1 MNKIVNKD
9 PAIIREY
16 FIKEGYNLYNPSM
29 TIDADIVM
37 NFMGEDVRNRLLLS
51 NSPDGKEICLRPDF
65 TLPLAIS
72 YKNNEIHENK
82 YVYDGYAFRF
92 PTKNEK
98 TRSCPEFRQIGIE
111 NFGSEKKIES
121 EVEII
126 SHVFEVLSD
135 FSGFDLRI
143 TISDVSIFYQFLKNL
158 NLSKYLFNK
167 IIRLYWNGLD
177 NVEIKDAIQTL
188 INRQFEAENQ
198 EDLIAQYKNGSLSSI
213 RFIESLLGEENIS
226 IFSGRDPD
234 EIVNNYLDK
243 LESNNLSEID
253 QKTINQISE
262 FLSITGDINSCI
274 TELSKFEDNYTLD
287 LKNSIVELE
296 NRIKYLKDINIP
308 LNNIQFKT
316 TLSRKA
322 EYYTGLI
329 FEINNTKTPI
339 SDPIAIGGRYDKIF
353 EELGST
359 KPIPAVGCS
368 IYVDRLLYSGKLDG

>member
-1 MNKIVNKD
+1 
-9 PAIIREY
+9 
-16 FIKEGYNLYNPSM
+16 
-29 TIDADIVM
+29 
-37 NFMGEDVRNRLLLS
+37 
-51 NSPDGKEICLRPDF
+51 
-65 TLPLAIS
+65 
-72 YKNNEIHENK
+72 
-82 YVYDGYAFRF
+82 
-92 PTKNEK
+92 
-98 TRSCPEFRQIGIE
+98 
-111 NFGSEKKIES
+111 
-121 EVEII
+121 
-126 SHVFEVLSD
+126 
-135 FSGFDLRI
+135 
-143 TISDVSIFYQFLKNL
+143 
-158 NLSKYLFNK
+158 
-167 IIRLYWNGLD
+167 LYWNGLD

-198 EDLIAQYKNGSLSSI
+198 EYLIAQYKNGSLSSI

-243 LESNNLSEID
+243 LESNNISEID

-262 FLSITGDINSCI
+262 FLSITGDIDSCI
-274 TELSKFEDNYTLD
+274 TELSKFEDNYSLD

-329 FEINNTKTPI
+329 FEINNTKKPI

-368 IYVDRLLYSGKLDG
+368 IYVDRLLYSGKLDD

>member
-1 MNKIVNKD
+1 MIKIVNKD
-9 PAIIREY
+9 PANIREC
-16 FIKEGYNLYNPSM
+16 FIREGYNLYNPSM

-37 NFMGEDVRNRLLLS
+37 NFMGEDVRNRLLLT
-51 NSPDGKEICLRPDF
+51 NTPDGKEICLRPDF

-72 YKNNEIHENK
+72 YKNNEIHDNK

-98 TRSCPEFRQIGIE
+98 TRTCPEFRQIGIE

-126 SHVFEVLSD
+126 SHVYEVLSD
-135 FSGFDLRI
+135 FSGFDLGI
-143 TISDVSIFYQFLKNL
+143 TISDVSIFYQFLENL

-177 NVEIKDAIQTL
+177 NVKIKDALQTL
-188 INRQFEAENQ
+188 IKSQFDAGKH
-198 EDLIAQYKNGSLSSI
+198 EDLIVQYKNGSLSST
-213 RFIESLLGEENIS
+213 RFIESLLGEENVS
-226 IFSGRDPD
+226 IFSGREPD

-243 LESNNLSEID
+243 LELNNISEID

-274 TELSKFEDNYTLD
+274 IELSEFADNYTLD
-287 LKNSIVELE
+287 LKNTIIELE
-296 NRIKYLKDINIP
+296 NRIESLRNINIP
-308 LNNIQFKT
+308 LDIIQFKT
-316 TLSRKA
+316 NLSRKA

-339 SDPIAIGGRYDKIF
+339 NDPIAIGGRYDKIF

-368 IYVDRLLYSGKLDG
+368 IYIDRLLYSGKLDG